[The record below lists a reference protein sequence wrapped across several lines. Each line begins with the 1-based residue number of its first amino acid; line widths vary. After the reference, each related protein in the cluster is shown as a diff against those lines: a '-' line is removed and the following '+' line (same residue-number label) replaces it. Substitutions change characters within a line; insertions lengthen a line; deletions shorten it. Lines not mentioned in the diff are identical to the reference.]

1 MVGNDVDGGDDL
13 DPGHGCG
20 HGCAGGGCRVLRG
33 EENIWL
39 VPFHSRD
46 GDGDGNGGDGDDDEG
61 DDGDDGDDED
71 HNNSAFLP
79 FAIFHVQEIQ
89 IFLGQGWW
97 LLLSKCVGG

>member
-1 MVGNDVDGGDDL
+1 MWRSSPRWRVCRCEEVGVGLVEDDIVVGDASAVDVVID
-13 DPGHGCG
+13 
-20 HGCAGGGCRVLRG
+20 A
-33 EENIWL
+33 NL
-39 VPFHSRD
+39 VVSVVD
-46 GDGDGNGGDGDDDEG
+46 VNSDVV
-61 DDGDDGDDED
+61 DGDDED

>member
-39 VPFHSRD
+39 A
-46 GDGDGNGGDGDDDEG
+46 N
-61 DDGDDGDDED
+61 
-71 HNNSAFLP
+71 
-79 FAIFHVQEIQ
+79 
-89 IFLGQGWW
+89 
-97 LLLSKCVGG
+97 